1 MIVTVWK
8 ERKSGRV
15 EMANV
20 FMLTGFA
27 MATMTA
33 TIKTTKKVV
42 VKAKH
47 FFRKHLNS
55 ELYDYIMLF
64 LQNCSVSIP
73 RCASKRYLLRVST

>member
-33 TIKTTKKVV
+33 TIKKTKKNVV
-42 VKAKH
+42 RAKH
-47 FFRKHLNS
+47 FFRKLNI
-55 ELYDYIMLF
+55 L
-64 LQNCSVSIP
+64 VVT
-73 RCASKRYLLRVST
+73 CAYLNF